1 MKVIYSFLHVVEADG
16 SIQLRT
22 DTQVYLDCDDE
33 SKHDIIINTYVARII
48 IIMSERARGGAADGA
63 TDEGALIIII
73 ITMDGRRCSS
83 KFIAYGM
90 QESK

>member
-33 SKHDIIINTYVARII
+33 SKHDIIINTVRRII
-48 IIMSERARGGAADGA
+48 NNERARGGAAD
-63 TDEGALIIII
+63 DERP
-73 ITMDGRRCSS
+73 TR
-83 KFIAYGM
+83 
-90 QESK
+90 EH